1 MTPNLSCFCRKQSTT
16 SSGTSSGGGG
26 GDNRIDY
33 DAITDVM
40 GYAGVDLKEEAEHFM
55 KDGGDSTG
63 MLSADGIDRSKTQ
76 DFMNGRLLQQVVDKL
91 AKPLTIAHV
100 DPDVVAY
107 LSLATQDRLR
117 GLVEDMVK
125 ASKHRIKRRS
135 PFQRPPQASPN
146 PAATEN
152 GYPLYK
158 VLVKANPKQALM
170 ALEKLDRGQQSPPS
184 SPASQ
189 PKKLKQTSWTLTNKP
204 PGYSTTTKSYSVND
218 TIEELEQDRLV
229 TVVDAIFALEREGQG
244 GKGSGQK
251 TLLKMYNQWLE

>member
-1 MTPNLSCFCRKQSTT
+1 MTLNLSCFSRKQSTS
-16 SSGTSSGGGG
+16 SSGTSSGGGGGG

-63 MLSADGIDRSKTQ
+63 MLSADGVDRSKTQ
-76 DFMNGRLLQQVVDKL
+76 NFMNGRLLQQVVDKL

-135 PFQRPPQASPN
+135 PFQRPP
-146 PAATEN
+146 ATDH
-152 GYPLYK
+152 PLYK

-170 ALEKLDRGQQSPPS
+170 ALEKLDRGHHSPPP
-184 SPASQ
+184 PAQ
-189 PKKLKQTSWTLTNKP
+189 PKKQPAWTLTNKP
-204 PGYSTTTKSYSVND
+204 RGYSTTTGSYAVND
-218 TIEELEQDRLV
+218 TNEELGQDRLV